1 MHDLDRGLLI
11 TFEGGEASGKSTQ
24 LERLA
29 TWLDR
34 AGYEVVAAREPGTTV
49 VGEAARSVVLDAE
62 DEIDP
67 WAELA
72 LYVAARAQLTA
83 QTIRPALEA
92 GKVVLL
98 DRYGD
103 SSVVY
108 QGCGRQLGAE
118 RVAML
123 NAWVTGGLVPD
134 LTILI
139 DMPVAESMRRQMG
152 KRRDRL
158 ERAGE
163 AFHARVRAG
172 YEALAM
178 NEPDRFFVVDGR
190 KPIDEIQGV
199 IRDRVE
205 ALLGTRSQEK
215 AKIE

>member
-1 MHDLDRGLLI
+1 MRDLDRGVLI

-24 LERLA
+24 IEHLA
-29 TWLDR
+29 TWLEGF
-34 AGYEVVAAREPGTTV
+34 GYDVVTAREPGTTI
-49 VGEAARSVVLDAE
+49 VGEAVRSVVLDADE
-62 DEIDP
+62 EIDP

-83 QTIRPALEA
+83 QTIRPALEV

-103 SSVVY
+103 SSVAY
-108 QGCGRQLGAE
+108 QGCGRGLGAD
-118 RVAML
+118 RVATL

-139 DMPVAESMRRQMG
+139 DMPVAESARRQAG

-163 AFHARVRAG
+163 AFHDRVRAG
-172 YEALAM
+172 YEELAM
-178 NEPDRFFVVDGR
+178 NEPARFFVVDGR
-190 KPIDEIQGV
+190 KPIDDIERV

-205 ALLGTRSQEK
+205 ALLGNRSLKRAEV
-215 AKIE
+215 E